1 MEIDLTTPVQG
12 EPSSV
17 KSLKRHLN
25 DMHERA
31 LQDDILYREFQFPP
45 ANHSIEKS
53 GGRE

>member
-12 EPSSV
+12 EPSPV

-25 DMHERA
+25 DMHEWA
-31 LQDDILYREFQFPP
+31 LRDDILYGEFQFSPI
-45 ANHSIEKS
+45 NHSIEKS